1 MNDDAI
7 IRLAEQATLGSVLLH
22 PVELDEIQRWLRAG
36 DFADT
41 WHSQVFTTM
50 LERRAAE
57 ETIDPQRMADALVER
72 LGTRR
77 ANLPRLA
84 DLLHVTPPH
93 PHAVTYARM
102 VLDGGLRRELA
113 GTGVLLRAAAVR
125 CASDRMSRPIYATCN
140 VVDAAMD
147 CAEARWAKATGQPHD
162 EVVVPLALRAVM
174 RNTEARMGADKYL
187 SAHPG
192 RDAGS
197 ERRNLVALIGA
208 LIAQPDQIPGVAAWL
223 PPNRVTDP
231 GWRAVYSTLLELA
244 ELGQHVDIVTVA
256 WATRAHSHHEQCI
269 PGLSELRAAVDD
281 GWSRQLDPAI
291 QAVAGDQVRHLADA
305 GAAQLVAGSA
315 NPGVLVTDLVD
326 TGHLLTAALRRTA
339 AAMPI
344 QPAYTPAAAPE
355 LHTQQIESVSR

>member
-1 MNDDAI
+1 MNDDDI
-7 IRLAEQATLGSVLLH
+7 TRLAEQTTLGSVLLQ
-22 PVELDEIQRWLRAG
+22 PAALDEIQRWLRAG

-41 WHSQVFTTM
+41 WHSEVFTSM
-50 LERRAAE
+50 LERRAAHE
-57 ETIDPQRMADALVER
+57 PIDPQRMADALTGR

-102 VLDGGLRRELA
+102 VLDGGLRREIA

-147 CAEARWAKATGQPHD
+147 CAEARWAKATGQAHD

-197 ERRNLVALIGA
+197 ERRNAIALIGA
-208 LIAQPDQIPGVAAWL
+208 LIAQPEHVAEVAQWL
-223 PPNRVTDP
+223 APARITDP
-231 GWRAVYSTLLELA
+231 GWRAVYGTLIDLA

-256 WATRAHSHHEQCI
+256 WATRAHTHHEPAL

-281 GWSRQLDPAI
+281 GWSKQLRPAI

-305 GAAQLVAGSA
+305 GAAQLLAGA
-315 NPGVLVTDLVD
+315 TNPGVLITDLVD
-326 TGHLLTAALRRTA
+326 TGHLLTTALRRTA
-339 AAMPI
+339 AALPI
-344 QPAYTPAAAPE
+344 EPAHSPAATPAVR
-355 LHTQQIESVSR
+355 TQQIESVSR